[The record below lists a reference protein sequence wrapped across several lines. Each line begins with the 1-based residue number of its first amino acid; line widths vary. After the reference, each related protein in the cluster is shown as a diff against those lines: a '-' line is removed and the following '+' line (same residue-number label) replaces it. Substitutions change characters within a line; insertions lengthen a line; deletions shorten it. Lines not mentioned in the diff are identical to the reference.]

1 MQINDIRY
9 TLESIRLSTSKRV
22 EEMRRANAIQDNQQA
37 ERRAAEISAQYKQNQ
52 AKLNIKTIDVYV

>member
-9 TLESIRLSTSKRV
+9 SLESIRLSTSKRV

-37 ERRAAEISAQYKQNQ
+37 ERRAAEISTQYKQNQ

>member
-1 MQINDIRY
+1 
-9 TLESIRLSTSKRV
+9 
-22 EEMRRANAIQDNQQA
+22 MRRANAIQDNQQA

>member
-9 TLESIRLSTSKRV
+9 SLESIRLSASKRV
-22 EEMRRANAIQDNQQA
+22 EEMRRANAIQDNHQA
-37 ERRAAEISAQYKQNQ
+37 EKRAAEISAQYKQNQ